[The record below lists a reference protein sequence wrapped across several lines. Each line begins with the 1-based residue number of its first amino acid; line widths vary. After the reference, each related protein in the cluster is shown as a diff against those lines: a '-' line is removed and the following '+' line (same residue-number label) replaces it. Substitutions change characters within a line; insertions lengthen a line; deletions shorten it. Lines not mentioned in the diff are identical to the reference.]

1 MKRHYLATAA
11 LIASAALGTSSSAQT
26 QPKPPPAVVRVAQIT
41 KQNVEV
47 TKTFVGT
54 VMPLRKSV
62 LGSAVDGRVAEVFV
76 NEGDQVKA
84 RQPVAQ
90 ILTKTIEAE
99 VAAAEAQL
107 DLRKQELAEM
117 QNGTRKE
124 ELEAAVARED
134 AAKAVAEYAMNKFR
148 RVEGLAKRG
157 QANEGEVEEAMSN
170 ANQLQKLFIAAKAAR
185 ELAEAGPRAEQ
196 IAQAKAR
203 EATAMHEL
211 ERLRDMM
218 SKYTVRAPFDG
229 YVTAEHTEIGAWV
242 NKADP
247 VVEVIE
253 LKQVDVMVMVPE
265 TDVENVTLGQKASV
279 RIDALLRG
287 AFEGTVALIVPQAD
301 LRSRS
306 MPVKIRVDNQEVNG
320 QPVLKA
326 GMSARGIARQ
336 SARARARRAEG
347 RLGDRWAGTL
357 RVRRRNARRN
367 VRRQSS
373 ASQSRRI
380 GRTHGR
386 RDGERRRTQGGPACC
401 RRRQRTASQRGRG
414 QNLGATEVNAQ
425 LGSLQ
430 PAS

>member
-1 MKRHYLATAA
+1 MKRHCLTATAA
-11 LIASAALGTSSSAQT
+11 LIALIALCTSSPAQT

-54 VMPLRKSV
+54 VMPLRKSI

-170 ANQLQKLFIAAKAAR
+170 ANQLQKLFIAAKSAR

-203 EATAMHEL
+203 EATAMHEV

-218 SKYTVRAPFDG
+218 SKYTIRAPYDG

-253 LKQVDVMVMVPE
+253 LKQVDVLVMVPE
-265 TDVENVTLGQKASV
+265 TDVENVTIGQKSPV
-279 RIDALLRG
+279 RIDALPG
-287 AFEGTVALIVPQAD
+287 DAFEGTVALVVPQAD
-301 LRSRS
+301 VRSRS
-306 MPVKIRVDNQEVNG
+306 MPVKVRIDNREVEG
-320 QPVLKA
+320 QPLLKA
-326 GMSARGIARQ
+326 GMSARV
-336 SARARARRAEG
+336 
-347 RLGDRWAGTL
+347 DL
-357 RVRRRNARRN
+357 RVNHPVPSLVVPKDA
-367 VRRQSS
+367 VVIGGPEPMLYVVEQQGAS
-373 ASQSRRI
+373 AIVKSVAVKLGEATGNGVVVTATKGELHAGQTVVVEGNER
-380 GRTHGR
+380 R
-386 RDGERRRTQGGPACC
+386 RDGD
-401 RRRQRTASQRGRG
+401 
-414 QNLGATEVNAQ
+414 EVRILAQ
-425 LGSLQ
+425 Q
-430 PAS
+430 K

>member
-1 MKRHYLATAA
+1 MKRHCLATTAAA
-11 LIASAALGTSSSAQT
+11 LITSVAFGTSLHAQT
-26 QPKPPPAVVRVAQIT
+26 KPKSPPAVVRVAQIT

-54 VMPLRKSV
+54 IMPLRKSV

-134 AAKAVAEYAMNKFR
+134 AAKAIAEYAMNKFR

-211 ERLRDMM
+211 ERLRDMQ
-218 SKYTVRAPFDG
+218 SKYTIRAPFDG

-265 TDVENVTLGQKASV
+265 TDVENVTIGRKAPV
-279 RIDALLRG
+279 RIDALPG
-287 AFEGTVALIVPQAD
+287 DTFEGTIALVVPQAD
-301 LRSRS
+301 VRSRS
-306 MPVKIRVDNQEVNG
+306 MPVKVRVDNREVEG
-320 QPVLKA
+320 QPLLKA
-326 GMSARGIARQ
+326 GMSARV
-336 SARARARRAEG
+336 E
-347 RLGDRWAGTL
+347 L
-357 RVRRRNARRN
+357 RVNHPSPSLIVPKDAIVIGGPEPMLYLVEQQGASAT
-367 VRRQSS
+367 VRGVPVKLGEALGSGVSVTAKNGELRVGQSVVIEGNE
-373 ASQSRRI
+373 R
-380 GRTHGR
+380 R
-386 RDGERRRTQGGPACC
+386 RDGD
-401 RRRQRTASQRGRG
+401 
-414 QNLGATEVNAQ
+414 EVRVLAQ
-425 LGSLQ
+425 Q
-430 PAS
+430 K

>member
-26 QPKPPPAVVRVAQIT
+26 QPKLPPAVVRVAQIT

-279 RIDALLRG
+279 RIDALSRG

-326 GMSARGIARQ
+326 GMSARAALLVNQPALALVVPKDALVIGGPEPFVYVVETHGETSVVKAVPVKVGESVGRTV
-336 SARARARRAEG
+336 AVTAKEG
-347 RLGDRWAGTL
+347 ELKAGQL
-357 RVRRRNARRN
+357 VVVEGNERRRNGEE
-367 VRRQSS
+367 VR
-373 ASQSRRI
+373 I
-380 GRTHGR
+380 
-386 RDGERRRTQGGPACC
+386 
-401 RRRQRTASQRGRG
+401 
-414 QNLGATEVNAQ
+414 LAQ
-425 LGSLQ
+425 Q
-430 PAS
+430 K